1 MTVVPYYK
9 LSVLE
14 KEKRTLCRKIE
25 KQEFIM
31 NSKEIINETI
41 KHYQHF
47 HNPSL
52 ARLYKFAGYNSVEW
66 TAEGVYIRD
75 IDGKSYIDCAGGYGV
90 FSLGHR
96 HPEVIEAVKEQL
108 DKMAMSSKLFFSRPL
123 GELCRL
129 LAEITP
135 GDLTFSFLCNSGAE
149 AVEGALKIAR
159 LATGKT
165 QIISAI
171 NAFHGMG
178 VTGETGLKKEDKPL
192 VYIPFGDTEALEK
205 TINEHTAALILEP
218 IQGEGGII
226 VPPDDYWPYI
236 RKICTERNILLIADE
251 VQTGLGRT
259 GKMFAVDHY
268 GVVPDIITVAKA
280 LGGGVIPTGAFIARP
295 HVWNCFK
302 RDPLIHT
309 STFGGSPLAC
319 IAAIKTIEIL
329 KRDRLPEKAAVTG
342 EYLLNKLLALK
353 YIYPEVIDSVR
364 GKGLLIGVELTKEG
378 IGGAL
383 IPALVKR
390 GVTAGYTLNK
400 PKVIRFEPPLIIT
413 EEEIDKVVIILE
425 EAIKEAK
432 KTLSI

>member
-1 MTVVPYYK
+1 
-9 LSVLE
+9 
-14 KEKRTLCRKIE
+14 
-25 KQEFIM
+25 M

-41 KHYQHF
+41 KKYRYF

-52 ARLYKFAGYNSVEW
+52 ARLYKFAGYNSIEW
-66 TAEGVYIRD
+66 TSEGIYLRD

-96 HPEVIEAVKEQL
+96 HPEVIQAVKEQL

-123 GELCRL
+123 ADLCEL

-149 AVEGALKIAR
+149 AVEGALKIAM

-165 QIISAI
+165 RVISAI

-178 VTGETGLKKEDKPL
+178 VSGKTGLKNEDKPL
-192 VYIPFGDTEALEK
+192 VYIPFGDIEALEE

-226 VPPDDYWPYI
+226 VPPDDYWPSI
-236 RKICTERNILLIADE
+236 RQICTERNILLIADE

-268 GVVPDIITVAKA
+268 GVVPDIMTVAKA
-280 LGGGVIPTGAFIARP
+280 LGGGVIPTGAFIAKP

-302 RDPLIHT
+302 SDPLIHT

-319 IAAIKTIEIL
+319 VAAIKTIEIL
-329 KRDRLPEKAAVTG
+329 KRDRLPEKAAVRG
-342 EYLLNKLLALK
+342 EYFLNKLVALK
-353 YIYPEVIDSVR
+353 NIYPEIIHAVR
-364 GKGLLIGVELTKEG
+364 GRGLLIGVELTKEG
-378 IGGAL
+378 FGGAL
-383 IPALVKR
+383 IPALVRR
-390 GVTAGYTLNK
+390 GVTAGYTLNM
-400 PKVIRFEPPLIIT
+400 PRVIRFEPPLIIT
-413 EEEIDKVVIILE
+413 EEEIDKVIVILE

-432 KTLSI
+432 KTLSL